1 MAARDASARD
11 SCGELWRHFLERLVA
26 KTIRADVVSASYP
39 SVIEEGEAF
48 VANVSK
54 VFTSLMEDIAT
65 LIGNIQPNMR
75 IVMIDPLPARVKEVL
90 QLIDCTNEV
99 LFFRLQKA
107 SRKTSFAM
115 LFSESISPY
124 PSWATIKRKVNESGK
139 DSYVDSGNTCWNIS
153 FSAALGFFQAQV
165 LDEWLRLGS
174 TQLRNQVFFRK
185 PAGDKTLNVS
195 LGIRYTPN
203 LQIYFGQLA
212 VH

>member
-75 IVMIDPLPARVKEVL
+75 IVMIDPLPARV
-90 QLIDCTNEV
+90 
-99 LFFRLQKA
+99 
-107 SRKTSFAM
+107 
-115 LFSESISPY
+115 
-124 PSWATIKRKVNESGK
+124 
-139 DSYVDSGNTCWNIS
+139 
-153 FSAALGFFQAQV
+153 
-165 LDEWLRLGS
+165 
-174 TQLRNQVFFRK
+174 
-185 PAGDKTLNVS
+185 
-195 LGIRYTPN
+195 
-203 LQIYFGQLA
+203 
-212 VH
+212 

>member
-99 LFFRLQKA
+99 LFFDFKRLAARPRLLCCSAKV
-107 SRKTSFAM
+107 SRPIPHGQQSKERSMSPARTATLIPAIRAGTS
-115 LFSESISPY
+115 LS
-124 PSWATIKRKVNESGK
+124 
-139 DSYVDSGNTCWNIS
+139 
-153 FSAALGFFQAQV
+153 V
-165 LDEWLRLGS
+165 LR
-174 TQLRNQVFFRK
+174 
-185 PAGDKTLNVS
+185 
-195 LGIRYTPN
+195 
-203 LQIYFGQLA
+203 
-212 VH
+212 